1 MSYAH
6 LFKNPVGETVLDEDI
21 FMDVAELNLEQR
33 DAVLAR
39 LADQAD
45 RRAAEAR
52 LREALQHALF
62 DLSAAEVGALLH
74 QPGSA

>member
-6 LFKNPVGETVLDEDI
+6 LFENAVGETELDEDI
-21 FMDVAELNLEQR
+21 FMDVAGLNLEQR
-33 DAVLAR
+33 DAVLAW

-52 LREALQHALF
+52 LREVLQHALF
-62 DLSAAEVGALLH
+62 DLTAAEVGALLH

>member
-6 LFKNPVGETVLDEDI
+6 LFENAVGETELDEDN
-21 FMDVAELNLEQR
+21 FMDVAGLNLEQR
-33 DAVLAR
+33 DAVLAW

-52 LREALQHALF
+52 LREVLQHVLF
-62 DLSAAEVGALLH
+62 DLTAAEVGALLH